1 MPTELVLFSDVAPTA
16 DTLARAAAG
25 AHPDGSILEFHDGAI
40 RQVLDADGRGLLSVW
55 ASRRI
60 VDTTEA
66 AATVADPPARY
77 GLWTDLTIP
86 FGDPTAGRAV
96 ADELATLVG
105 GVVRNR
111 I

>member
-16 DTLARAAAG
+16 QTLVRAAAG
-25 AHPDGSILEFHDGAI
+25 AHPDGSFLDYHDGLI
-40 RQVLDADGRGLLSVW
+40 RQVVSADGRALLSVW
-55 ASRRI
+55 PSRPVLDRYQVPQVASG
-60 VDTTEA
+60 A
-66 AATVADPPARY
+66 PAHL

-86 FGDPTAGRAV
+86 FGDPTDGRAV
-96 ADELATLVG
+96 AEELATLVG